1 MNKLIASIFG
11 IGYIKGGG
19 TIAAAVTCGI
29 IWLLWTGGVSQHVF
43 LAMCLVVTLI
53 GVYFGNQV
61 EPEWGKDSYRVV
73 IDEVAGMWVSVLFL
87 PKTLPLLIAG
97 FILFRF
103 FDIVKPLYI
112 RRMEAFKGG
121 WGVMLDDVLA
131 GIYAN
136 VILQVVVFFHLLP
149 FLGSDSLDIHF
160 R

>member
-1 MNKLIASIFG
+1 M
-11 IGYIKGGG
+11 
-19 TIAAAVTCGI
+19 
-29 IWLLWTGGVSQHVF
+29 
-43 LAMCLVVTLI
+43 
-53 GVYFGNQV
+53 
-61 EPEWGKDSYRVV
+61 V

-87 PKTLPLLIAG
+87 PQNLWLLIAG

-131 GIYAN
+131 GVYAN
-136 VILQVVVFFHLLP
+136 IILQVIVFFHLLP

>member
-19 TIAAAVTCGI
+19 TIAAAVTCVI
-29 IWLLWTGGVSQHVF
+29 IWLLWAGSVSPHLF
-43 LAMCLVVTLI
+43 FAGCLAITLL
-53 GVYFGNQV
+53 GVYVGNQV

-73 IDEVAGMWVSVLFL
+73 IDEVAGMWITVLFI
-87 PKTLPLLIAG
+87 PQTLPLLITG

-136 VILQVVVFFHLLP
+136 IVLQVIVYFHLLP
-149 FLGSDSLDIHF
+149 FLGSDAVDIQFH
-160 R
+160 